1 MAGSD
6 PAVEA
11 VVTACNAARR
21 RLLRLHDE
29 LGSWRKV
36 GAEIGVTGA
45 MAYRVAMQG
54 YQPKDAEIRRKL
66 RLPPLTDSLCADL
79 MRFLTNEEML
89 MQD

>member
-11 VVTACNAARR
+11 AVTACNTARS
-21 RLLRLHDE
+21 RLLKLHRQ

-45 MAYRVAMQG
+45 MAYRVATHG
-54 YQPKDAEIRRKL
+54 YQPRDPEIRA
-66 RLPPLTDSLCADL
+66 RLGLPLLTESLCADL
-79 MRFLTNEEML
+79 LTL
-89 MQD
+89 LISRDGQ

>member
-11 VVTACNAARR
+11 AVTACNAARR

-36 GAEIGVTGA
+36 GVEIGVTGA
-45 MAYRVAMQG
+45 MAYRVATQG
-54 YQPKDAEIRRKL
+54 YQPRDPEIRA
-66 RLPPLTDSLCADL
+66 RLGLPLLTESLCADL
-79 MRFLTNEEML
+79 LTLLINRDGE
-89 MQD
+89 